1 MNVNWIAI
9 ASAAA
14 ASWLFGA
21 AWYAAFA
28 KRWMAA
34 ACIRDSSED
43 AQGAHPPVLALAV
56 SLIAQFIMA
65 LILAGV
71 IAHTAK
77 KGVTVTSG
85 ALVGAICWL
94 GFVIT
99 SLATNNI
106 YLKTR
111 LALTLIDG
119 GHWLGVLLIQG
130 VVLGALL

>member
-1 MNVNWIAI
+1 MNVDWIAI
-9 ASAAA
+9 GSAAA

-28 KRWMAA
+28 RRWMAA
-34 ACIRDSSED
+34 AGITDFNEDSNH
-43 AQGAHPPVLALAV
+43 ARPPVLALAV
-56 SLIAQFIMA
+56 SLMAEFIMA

-77 KGVTVTSG
+77 KGVTVASG
-85 ALVGAICWL
+85 VLIGGICWL

-99 SLATNNI
+99 SLATNNV

-119 GHWLGVLLIQG
+119 GHWLGVLLLQG
-130 VVLGALL
+130 AVLGALL